1 MICVSIILIV
11 VVAIMVYVTK
21 VDIYCDYCDSKIKSK
36 RGKITARITSAVLT
50 VIPLAIISSVF
61 IGTVAFTSFNSYI
74 KLEGYF
80 ANINQYAKAIV
91 LYKENAIT
99 SVKCSKE
106 ITDLKYQNY
115 QTQLGTMI
123 TDLRDVLVEYNKDLV
138 KQKALKGNWFFK
150 SVIYLPEDNI
160 LEPVNFEQLFDN
172 LDDL

>member
-1 MICVSIILIV
+1 MICVAIIIIV
-11 VVAIMVYVTK
+11 VVAIMVYTAK
-21 VDIYCDYCDSKIKSK
+21 VDIYCDNCDSNIKK
-36 RGKITARITSAVLT
+36 GRGRITARIIRTVLT
-50 VIPLAIISSVF
+50 VIPLAIVLSIF
-61 IGTVAFTSFNSYI
+61 IGTVAFTSFTSYI
-74 KLEGYF
+74 KLEGHF
-80 ANINQYAKAIV
+80 ANINQYAKAII
-91 LYKENAIT
+91 LYKENAFV
-99 SVKCSKE
+99 SPVCPKE